1 MSTENNKVTK
11 TYSDEDVIQSIYSN
25 KNYTYDL
32 LNLQPNLLDRKA
44 EQEYYNQLT
53 EKKGFSVDNSKLSYY
68 ETIKTLSDMGISE
81 KVLFEKEELS
91 QLCKIKLGGGAI
103 SLEDNNIFVSES
115 ESNFTGK
122 DLENQHLDD
131 YKTGT
136 SYHKLLGDDKIRSLP
151 TQFTNL
157 VMKNPNFDIE
167 EILLMNEKELIDWS
181 DKTNIR
187 MSKEQ
192 TKDLVNTFILYKKY
206 VSHFNQ

>member
-1 MSTENNKVTK
+1 MSIDNNKVTK
-11 TYSDEDVIQSIYSN
+11 TYSDDDVIQSIYSN
-25 KNYTYDL
+25 KNYIYDL

-53 EKKGFSVDNSKLSYY
+53 EKKGLSVDNGKPSYY

-103 SLEDNNIFVSES
+103 PLEDSNVFVSEY
-115 ESNFTGK
+115 ESSFIGK

-136 SYHKLLGDDKIRSLP
+136 SYHKLLGDDKIRSIP
-151 TQFTNL
+151 TQFSNL
-157 VMKNPNFDIE
+157 IMKNPNFDIE
-167 EILLMNEKELIDWS
+167 EILLMNEKELIDWC
-181 DKTNIR
+181 DKTNIG
-187 MSKEQ
+187 MAKEQ
-192 TKDLVNTFILYKKY
+192 IKDLVNTFILYKKY
-206 VSHFNQ
+206 VSHFN

>member
-1 MSTENNKVTK
+1 MSTENNKGTK

-53 EKKGFSVDNSKLSYY
+53 EKKGLSVDNGKLSYY
-68 ETIKTLSDMGISE
+68 ETIKTLSDMGISD

-103 SLEDNNIFVSES
+103 PLEDSNVFVSEY
-115 ESNFTGK
+115 ESHFTGK

-131 YKTGT
+131 YQTGT

-151 TQFTNL
+151 TQISNL
-157 VMKNPNFDIE
+157 VMKNPSFDIE

-181 DKTNIR
+181 DKTNIG
-187 MSKEQ
+187 MSKDQ